1 MGVMAVIHVTVLLVL
16 SLAALGLGVSQAI
29 RPREAKLAVLGPL
42 STATVCAVIGATATG
57 VGTAFRGLAD
67 QAEPVSAPAL
77 QLAAAGLAEAMVPL
91 AFGLS
96 VLAVA
101 WGLAAVGLRRQ
112 P

>member
-1 MGVMAVIHVTVLLVL
+1 MGVMAVVHVTVLLVL
-16 SLAALGLGVSQAI
+16 ALAVLGLGASVAI
-29 RPREAKLAVLGPL
+29 RPREAKLAVLGAV
-42 STATVCAVIGATATG
+42 STATLCAAGGACATG
-57 VGTAFRGLAD
+57 IGSAFRALAD
-67 QAEPVSAPAL
+67 NPEPASAPAL
-77 QLAAAGLAEAMVPL
+77 QLAAAGLAEAIVPA